1 MENLDTVMVNSLSST
16 SVALIDILV
25 FLLISWGAFKGFQK
39 GFLTELLSIV
49 IFIALL
55 LGTFKLIQ
63 LGFESLSQ
71 STGAGRF
78 SKATYFFTFL
88 TFFFIVSLIVSIIG
102 KRMQEKTAFEVFEG
116 LDHFVGLV
124 LGTFKYAFALSI
136 LAEMLTAI
144 GILNRAE
151 MTNTLFY
158 PMLTKLFDFMF
169 EIGNTIAPFIG
180 ELVGAVTRMLSR

>member
-1 MENLDTVMVNSLSST
+1 VENLDTVMVNGFSST

-39 GFLTELLSIV
+39 GFLTELLSII
-49 IFIALL
+49 IFLVLL
-55 LGTFKLIQ
+55 LGTFKLVQ
-63 LGFESLSQ
+63 LGFEYLSTN
-71 STGAGRF
+71 TGAGRF

-88 TFFFIVSLIVSIIG
+88 TAFFIVALIVGIIDR
-102 KRMQEKTAFEVFEG
+102 RMQEKSAFEVFEG
-116 LDHFVGLV
+116 LDNFVGLL
-124 LGTFKYAFALSI
+124 LGAFKYAFALSI

-144 GILNRAE
+144 GLLNRAE

>member
-1 MENLDTVMVNSLSST
+1 MVNSFSST

-49 IFIALL
+49 IFLVLL
-55 LGTFKLIQ
+55 LGTFKLVQ

-88 TFFFIVSLIVSIIG
+88 TFYFIISIIVGIIG
-102 KRMQEKTAFEVFEG
+102 KRLQEKAGFEVFEG
-116 LDHFVGLV
+116 LDNFVGLI
-124 LGTFKYAFALSI
+124 LGTFKYALALSI

-144 GILNRAE
+144 GLLNRAE

-169 EIGNTIAPFIG
+169 EIGNTISPFVG
-180 ELVGAVTRMLSR
+180 DLVGAVTRMLSR